1 MAKKDK
7 CTALREISMVD
18 FLLTDMKLYLD
29 THPNDKNALDYFHY
43 YAKILKEL
51 QAAYA
56 ENFGPLFAEQSGCSK
71 VWEWGMEPNAWEGVC

>member
-29 THPNDKNALDYFHY
+29 THPNDKNALDYYHY
-43 YAKILKEL
+43 YVKILKEL

-56 ENFGPLFAEQSGCSK
+56 ENFGPLFSEQSGCNK
-71 VWEWGMEPNAWEGVC
+71 VWEWGMEPNAWEGEC

>member
-7 CTALREISMVD
+7 CTALCEISMVD

-29 THPNDKNALDYFHY
+29 THPSDKNALDYYHY

-51 QAAYA
+51 QQSYA
-56 ENFGPLFAEQSGCSK
+56 ENFGPLFSEQSGCNK